1 MPVRYKFTLFIM
13 QAKTFNYSGVKMIK
27 DFISYLIFGN
37 HCKYCDELIAF
48 GEMLC
53 NECKS
58 DLPRITGEKCRLCG
72 AGKDRCTCKKA
83 KMKYDGI
90 CAPFYYE
97 KTVET
102 AIRKFKFADK
112 PYIAKVLAKDTAE
125 TVKADFADIKFDFID
140 YIPFSKS
147 QNKKRKYNPAGEIAR
162 EMSKILGIP
171 IQNALTKPFETE
183 TQHISGA
190 FYRKGNVAGAY
201 DILDGADL
209 QGKTVLLVDDI
220 KTTGATLNEC
230 ARVLKIAGA
239 ERVYCAVAAL
249 TAKEKQRENEE
260 KTKL

>member
-1 MPVRYKFTLFIM
+1 ML
-13 QAKTFNYSGVKMIK
+13 A

-37 HCKYCDELIAF
+37 HCKYCGELIPF
-48 GEMLC
+48 GETLC
-53 NECKS
+53 NECET
-58 DLPRITGEKCRLCG
+58 DLPRITGEKCKLCG
-72 AGKDRCTCKKA
+72 AGKDRCSCKKT
-83 KMKYDGI
+83 KMRYDGI

-97 KTVET
+97 KTIET
-102 AIRKFKFADK
+102 AIRKYKFADK
-112 PYIAKVLAKDTAE
+112 PYIAKVLATDMAE

-147 QNKKRKYNPAGEIAR
+147 QNKKRKYNPAGEIAK

-171 IQNALTKPFETE
+171 VCNVLTKPFETE

-201 DILDGADL
+201 DTLDNMDL

-220 KTTGATLNEC
+220 KTTGSTLNEC

-249 TAKEKQRENEE
+249 TAKEKTKE
-260 KTKL
+260 KQ

>member
-1 MPVRYKFTLFIM
+1 ML
-13 QAKTFNYSGVKMIK
+13 A

-37 HCKYCDELIAF
+37 HCKYCGELIAF
-48 GEMLC
+48 GETLC
-53 NECKS
+53 NECKT
-58 DLPRITGEKCRLCG
+58 DLPRITGEKCKLCG

-112 PYIAKVLAKDTAE
+112 PYIAKVLAEDTAAA
-125 TVKADFADIKFDFID
+125 VKADFADIRFDFID
-140 YIPFSKS
+140 FIPFSKNQS
-147 QNKKRKYNPAGEIAR
+147 KKRKYNPAEEIAD
-162 EMSKILGIP
+162 EISKILGIP
-171 IQNALTKPFETE
+171 IQNVLTKPFETE

-201 DILDGADL
+201 DTLDNADL
-209 QGKTVLLVDDI
+209 HGKTVLLVDDI

-239 ERVYCAVAAL
+239 DKVYCAVVAL